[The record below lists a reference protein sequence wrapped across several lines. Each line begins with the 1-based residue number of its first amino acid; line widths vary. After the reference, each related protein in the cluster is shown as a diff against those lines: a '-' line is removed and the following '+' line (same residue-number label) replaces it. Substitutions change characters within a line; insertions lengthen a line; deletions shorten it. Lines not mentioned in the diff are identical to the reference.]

1 MRISAGT
8 ARQPQYALVFA
19 GEHMETM
26 RNGGW
31 SREDVQR
38 YCFEHSQASAAEI
51 KRANIK
57 PGGITPDDEND
68 TGSARWSPSG
78 LSRYRSGRPGRR
90 AVGIYPRLGRK
101 KWFAKRQ
108 PRDSFTVV
116 ANNPS
121 RLLGAGLENRVA
133 QEAQAQGCE
142 LDHVL
147 LAVGVPRLEDPGT
160 AHRPGN
166 ADGRAAGWQP

>member
-1 MRISAGT
+1 MLETACAQMRISAGT

-38 YCFEHSQASAAEI
+38 YCFEHSKASAAEI

-57 PGGITPDDEND
+57 PGGITPDDEK
-68 TGSARWSPSG
+68 TLVPLVGARG

-108 PRDSFTVV
+108 PRDS
-116 ANNPS
+116 
-121 RLLGAGLENRVA
+121 
-133 QEAQAQGCE
+133 
-142 LDHVL
+142 
-147 LAVGVPRLEDPGT
+147 
-160 AHRPGN
+160 
-166 ADGRAAGWQP
+166 